1 MNFESPL
8 RPAQY
13 VENQIVTSILNGTYP
28 QGSALPNERT
38 LAEKL
43 GVTRQTLR
51 ETLHRLS
58 REGWVTIHHGKP
70 TVVNNYW
77 ENGGMGLLSTMSRYS
92 EYLPNG
98 FVTHLL
104 EVRSNL
110 LPIIARLSADSA
122 PEVLLTYLLQAKT
135 LEDKAEAFSLYDWDL
150 QLLMTSHAKNPIY
163 RLIFN
168 DFSWMF
174 ESLALQY
181 FSLKKAR
188 KISRSYYLD
197 LYDAIDRGGKDVE
210 RVVHST
216 MEKSIEIWKGLKG
229 LYP

>member
-1 MNFESPL
+1 MNFKSPL
-8 RPAQY
+8 RPTQY
-13 VENQIVTSILNGTYP
+13 VEQKVVTSILNGTYP
-28 QGSALPNERT
+28 QGSVLPNERV
-38 LAEKL
+38 LAEKI

-77 ENGGMGLLSTMSRYS
+77 EKGGMGLLSTMSRYS

-98 FVTHLL
+98 FVTNLL
-104 EVRSNL
+104 EVRANL
-110 LPIIARLSADSA
+110 LPIIARRSAESA
-122 PEVLLTYLLQAKT
+122 PGVLLTYLSRAKN
-135 LEDKAEAFSLYDWDL
+135 LEDKAEAFSLYDSDL

-181 FSLKKAR
+181 FSIKKAR
-188 KISRSYYLD
+188 KISRSYYMD
-197 LYDAIDRGGKDVE
+197 LYDAVDRGGKDVE
-210 RVVHST
+210 SVVYST

-229 LYP
+229 L

>member
-1 MNFESPL
+1 MNFDPPL

-77 ENGGMGLLSTMSRYS
+77 KNGGMGLLSTMSRYS

-135 LEDKAEAFSLYDWDL
+135 LEDKAEAFSLYDWEL

-197 LYDAIDRGGKDVE
+197 LYDAINRGGKDVE

-229 LYP
+229 L